1 VQLIQEVSITATD
14 WLVFAE
20 FQEAVLM
27 PIVPGMIRCAPGRYK
42 EVKPMRRCRCG
53 PASWGAMVIQWRIPV
68 RLTQPAY
75 RQVMQ

>member
-42 EVKPMRRCRCG
+42 EVKQCAAVVAARQ
-53 PASWGAMVIQWRIPV
+53 AGALWSFSGESQS
-68 RLTQPAY
+68 A
-75 RQVMQ
+75 